1 MGNRRISSDLKERAL
16 VLWESGWEIK
26 DICYAFHV
34 SPRSLY
40 RWRETFDEFGKVTKP
55 PSPLRGRERIISLA
69 ALNAAKE
76 IFFHDP
82 SVMLD
87 ELMWYLAIHHDIVI
101 SKSALQA
108 TLVRAGLT
116 RKMLQKIAVE
126 RDEMGRQD
134 YRDCIH
140 DPQNFSGTG
149 MEFYI
154 HQFIRDERYT
164 LTAAMSTQGYIATRI
179 VEGSMDAYDFFDFI
193 IEDVLPQ
200 MKPYPDTQSVL
211 VLDNCRIHHTDLLQ
225 EVLNEHGTT
234 VKALFHHVLH
244 VCRRHDSLSP
254 SVLARLEPH

>member
-1 MGNRRISSDLKERAL
+1 MGNHRISSDLKERAL

-34 SPRSLY
+34 SPTSLY
-40 RWRETFDEFGKVTKP
+40 RWRDMFDEFGTTTKP

-87 ELMWYLAIHHDIVI
+87 ELMWYLAIHHDIAI

-116 RKMLQKIAVE
+116 RKMLQKIACK
-126 RDEMGRQD
+126 RDESSKDTRDTACHYGRSPIGEPAI
-134 YRDCIH
+134 Y
-140 DPQNFSGTG
+140 S
-149 MEFYI
+149 

-164 LTAAMSTQGYIATRI
+164 LTAAMSTQGYITTHI
-179 VEGSMDAYDFFDFI
+179 VEGSMDTYDFFDFI
-193 IEDVLPQ
+193 VEDVLPQ
-200 MKPYPDTQSVL
+200 MKPFPDVQSVL

-225 EVLNEHGTT
+225 EVLNENG
-234 VKALFHHVLH
+234 V
-244 VCRRHDSLSP
+244 RR
-254 SVLARLEPH
+254 